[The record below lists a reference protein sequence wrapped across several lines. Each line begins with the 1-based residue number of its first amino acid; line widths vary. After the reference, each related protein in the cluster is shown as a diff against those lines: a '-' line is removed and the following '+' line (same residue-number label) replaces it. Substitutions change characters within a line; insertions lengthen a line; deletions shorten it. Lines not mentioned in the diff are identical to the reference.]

1 MSVGRNVVGIKL
13 VLACANSHANN
24 IEKKLKYHVKINRIP
39 LLSHNL
45 RERVLGMHAFQHR
58 GFRRYQAVLVAQK
71 LMKVT

>member
-24 IEKKLKYHVKINRIP
+24 IEKKMKYHVKINRIP

-45 RERVLGMHAFQHR
+45 
-58 GFRRYQAVLVAQK
+58 
-71 LMKVT
+71 